1 MIEREKK
8 VLLTN
13 QEYETILNLYG
24 GGVSTAVQVNHYYD
38 TKDLGMNEKRITCRV
53 RESNGKLRATLKAH
67 GNDGPSDNS
76 METDMGYVS
85 NVKQN
90 CFTDMGL
97 LLHGTLVTY
106 RTILLKNAAFEMV
119 LDRNEY
125 MGHTD
130 FELEIE
136 YVEGCESGAQDVLN
150 SLMQRLGVYDKV
162 GKYRDCK
169 SKSERFFERRRLYDV
184 DSQ

>member
-8 VLLTN
+8 ILLTN
-13 QEYETILNLYG
+13 QEYETILSLYG
-24 GGVSTAVQVNHYYD
+24 GGVGTAVQANHYYD

-53 RESNGKLRATLKAH
+53 RESNGKLRAILKAH
-67 GNDGPSDNS
+67 GNDGPGDNS
-76 METDMGYVS
+76 TETDMGYIS
-85 NVKQN
+85 NLRQN

-125 MGHTD
+125 LGYTD

-136 YVEGCESGAQDVLN
+136 YVEGCESGAQDLLN
-150 SLMQRLGVYDKV
+150 SLMQRLGVSDKV
-162 GKYRDCK
+162 GKCRDCK